1 MLRDHGQ
8 VKKYFHDI
16 EGYNGR
22 LDAIQCAILHT
33 KLPHLPDWNRRRRD
47 RAETYNQLLAG
58 NNAVILPYEP
68 SWSRAVY
75 HLYVVRTAN
84 RDGLIDFL
92 KSRGIGTGIHYPVP
106 LHLQKA
112 YAFLNYTHEDLPVAT
127 HVAAE
132 IVSLPMFPHL
142 GENQQARVAAEIHA
156 FSCQATY
163 GNRVITEEV
172 MQIVKQ
178 PA

>member
-1 MLRDHGQ
+1 
-8 VKKYFHDI
+8 
-16 EGYNGR
+16 
-22 LDAIQCAILHT
+22 
-33 KLPHLPDWNRRRRD
+33 
-47 RAETYNQLLAG
+47 
-58 NNAVILPYEP
+58 
-68 SWSRAVY
+68 
-75 HLYVVRTAN
+75 
-84 RDGLIDFL
+84 
-92 KSRGIGTGIHYPVP
+92 

-142 GENQQARVAAEIHA
+142 GENSRQGRGGNPRL
-156 FSCQATY
+156 SCQATY